1 MHWLSRVA
9 NLVFPQRASTYVWM
23 FLTFAL
29 FVGVS
34 VALAG
39 MYVTF
44 ILSSQIRDAARDTH
58 IEEAEQIARLI
69 EEADTP
75 DDRARVIS
83 GVSNLKGIHVWAA
96 ENGTIIWRWT
106 PENFV
111 PSGRRYMDT
120 PEVLALQPGGV
131 YFISEQAPS
140 SHRVTFVALK
150 RRESGLTVGV
160 EQAELP
166 MHTVARDMQVMLV
179 LGMIAAFLMAL
190 VGSWVAADKVTKP
203 LLDISRSAKNISE
216 GQIDAVIRVETRS
229 AEIQDLADSVDRMS
243 DSFREKI
250 EALERLTRLQS
261 EFIGNVSHEVRNPI
275 FVVNGY
281 LEALASPKLSSELRQ
296 RYASKARMN
305 LQRLGN
311 LFHDLIEIARLE
323 YREDLL
329 SPEIFDL
336 GELVAEV
343 GEMLKDKA
351 NDKGLSL
358 SAQGPPI
365 QILADRNRIQQVLV
379 NLIDNA
385 IIYSDDGTVRC
396 RYWRRLEKVRIE
408 VVDNGHGIEEEH
420 LARIFERFYRVDS
433 NRSRKSGGTGL
444 GLSIAKQILHAHGE
458 SIHVESTSGR
468 GTRFWFELPFAP
480 VEAA

>member
-1 MHWLSRVA
+1 MRWLPGAA
-9 NLVFPQRASTYVWM
+9 NLVFPQRASTHMWM

-29 FVGVS
+29 FVGMS

-39 MYVTF
+39 LYVTF

-69 EEADTP
+69 EEANTP
-75 DDRARVIS
+75 GDRARVIS
-83 GVSNLKGIHVWAA
+83 GVSILKGIHVWAA
-96 ENGTIIWRWT
+96 ENGTIVWRWA

-111 PSGRRYMDT
+111 PSGHRYMDT
-120 PEVLALQPGGV
+120 PEVLALQPGEV
-131 YFISEQAPS
+131 HFISERAPRG
-140 SHRVTFVALK
+140 HRIAFVAIN
-150 RRESGLTVGV
+150 RGESGLTIGT

-166 MHTVARDMQVMLV
+166 MHTVARDMKAMLV
-179 LGMIAAFLMAL
+179 LGMIMAFLMAL

-203 LLDISRSAKNISE
+203 LLDISRSAENISE

-229 AEIQDLADSVDRMS
+229 AEIQDLADSIDRMS

-275 FVVNGY
+275 FAVSGY
-281 LEALASPKLSSELRQ
+281 LEALASPKLSNELRE
-296 RYASKARMN
+296 RYSSKALMN

-329 SPEIFDL
+329 NPETFDL
-336 GELVAEV
+336 GELVMEV

-351 NDKGLSL
+351 SDKGIGL

-365 QILADRNRIQQVLV
+365 QIRADRNRIRQVLV
-379 NLIDNA
+379 NLVDNA
-385 IIYSDDGTVRC
+385 IIYSDDGLVRC
-396 RYWRRLEKVRIE
+396 RYRRRLGKVRIE
-408 VVDNGHGIEEEH
+408 VVDNGCGIKEEH
-420 LARIFERFYRVDS
+420 LSRIFERFYRVDL

-444 GLSIAKQILHAHGE
+444 GLSIAKQIMHAHGE

-468 GTRFWFELPFAP
+468 GTRFWFDLPFVSA
-480 VEAA
+480 EAA